1 MNTPK
6 GLNSMNMKKIAP
18 LTLSVLLLGTVT
30 VGAQQNQNNV
40 TEDVKQPAAFIQTTG
55 EISGIESSGDSKRYF
70 NDSEE
75 NPFHFSITKSTLIL
89 DKKGNVVDLKQGDTV
104 TLYILADQ
112 PMIMIYPPLYSPA
125 VVIVGEESESNFVKV
140 AQFDK
145 NFVSEDKQLKLNISD
160 DIVIVNEK
168 GERTSKD
175 EVIKQNTIVFY
186 GSTTKSIPA
195 QTTPYKLIVF
205 PKTENPYVEENPET
219 TETIDTTK
227 LDAIFQLNPDIVIA
241 TAYNKEDLK
250 KYKQLHCPVFFIN
263 SWQEN
268 SPLGRVEWI
277 KFLGIL
283 IGKSHE
289 ADSIFDKIAHNY
301 HTIKSLADS
310 VTEKPL
316 VLAGSATNEMWY
328 LPGGKS
334 YIATFIADA
343 GGTNIRNDNQTGSE
357 FITFENLILEAQNA
371 KIWIG
376 CDEKTYSELDAANKN
391 YKLLNAYKN
400 KQMYNRSSVR

>member
-1 MNTPK
+1 M
-6 GLNSMNMKKIAP
+6 IA
-18 LTLSVLLLGTVT
+18 SFFG
-30 VGAQQNQNNV
+30 GCNNNV
-40 TEDVKQPAAFIQTTG
+40 TSYSSIQQTDNLFTYAQNICYHHNDDSLTIYYNWNNTRDSIVYQIPQKVERIVVLSTT
-55 EISGIESSGDSKRYF
+55 EI
-70 NDSEE
+70 
-75 NPFHFSITKSTLIL
+75 
-89 DKKGNVVDLKQGDTV
+89 
-104 TLYILADQ
+104 A
-112 PMIMIYPPLYSPA
+112 M
-125 VVIVGEESESNFVKV
+125 
-140 AQFDK
+140 
-145 NFVSEDKQLKLNISD
+145 LNELQAI
-160 DIVIVNEK
+160 
-168 GERTSKD
+168 
-175 EVIKQNTIVFY
+175 NTIVGVCDPFRISNQKVKERY
-186 GSTTKSIPA
+186 KNGEIHYVGTSM
-195 QTTPYKLIVF
+195 QTNI
-205 PKTENPYVEENPET
+205 E
-219 TETIDTTK
+219 
-227 LDAIFQLNPDIVIA
+227 AIFQLNPDIVIA

-400 KQMYNRSSVR
+400 KQIYNRSKRCTTNGGNDFFEYGFVHPDLVLADYLKVIHPELLPNYETIFIDSVR